1 MAAPRTPPQT
11 PAGTDEPQGS
21 EGSSRGSG
29 SGRFGGSV
37 RAVGRALRLPFTG
50 TVRGIRKATHAH
62 GAGESG
68 LGKLI
73 ELHAVNGAGD
83 VMVTVAL
90 ASTVFFSVPTDEA
103 RGRVALYLAIT
114 MAPFTLLAPVIGP
127 LLDRLPHGRR
137 AAMAA
142 AMLARALLAL
152 VIAGAAAG
160 GGLELY
166 PAALGVLV
174 ASKAYGVV
182 RSAVVPRLLPP
193 RFSLV
198 KANSRVTLGG
208 LLATG
213 AAAPVGAGLHLIGP
227 RWPLYGA
234 FVIFVAGTF
243 LSFSLPPKV
252 DSAKGEHRALLAAAE
267 GGAVRHGTRRGP
279 TARIE
284 RAPVR
289 PGAAP
294 GRPWAARERP
304 GAAPERRGAAPGRP
318 GEAPERSGA
327 APVRPGT
334 AHEPGETAPERPEVE
349 TDRPGATPARPGE
362 VPRRPWAAPEQPG
375 ATHEPGETAPEQPG
389 VEPDRPGAA
398 PGRPWAAPKLPGTA
412 HEPDEAAPEQ
422 PGVETEQP
430 GAAPG
435 RPWAAAKLPG
445 PAHERIDAPTEPRE
459 APTERIDAPAERIDA
474 PAGPREAPAVPVKRP
489 GLRTV
494 GPAVTHAL
502 AANAALRC
510 LSGFL
515 IFFLAFLLREHP
527 LAGQSAA
534 VSLGMVGVA
543 AGAGN
548 ALGTAVGAWLRSRAP
563 EIIVVTVVAIALGAA
578 VAAAALFGTVLVTCL
593 AAVAG
598 FGQALAKLSLDALIQ
613 RDVPE
618 GVRTSAFARSETL
631 LQMAWVLGGAI
642 GIVLPLNGVLGMA
655 VGAAI
660 VATGWLSTVRGLLA
674 SSRRPGPPH
683 ADRSTA

>member
-1 MAAPRTPPQT
+1 MAAARS
-11 PAGTDEPQGS
+11 S
-21 EGSSRGSG
+21 EGTTGAGGAGGRSRGGG

-37 RAVGRALRLPFTG
+37 RAVGHAVRRPLTG
-50 TVRGIRKATHAH
+50 VARGIRKATNAH

-83 VMVTVAL
+83 VMITVAL

-114 MAPFTLLAPVIGP
+114 MAPFTVLAPVIGP

-137 AAMAA
+137 AAMAG

-152 VIAGAAAG
+152 IISGAVASG
-160 GGLELY
+160 SLELY

-193 RFSLV
+193 HFSLV

-213 AAAPVGAGLHLIGP
+213 LAAPVGAALHAIGP
-227 RWPLYGA
+227 NWPLYGA
-234 FVIFVAGTF
+234 FVLFVAGTF

-252 DSAKGEHRALLAAAE
+252 DSAKGEDRALLASDEEHLHGPKRRAAS
-267 GGAVRHGTRRGP
+267 R
-279 TARIE
+279 
-284 RAPVR
+284 
-289 PGAAP
+289 
-294 GRPWAARERP
+294 
-304 GAAPERRGAAPGRP
+304 
-318 GEAPERSGA
+318 
-327 APVRPGT
+327 
-334 AHEPGETAPERPEVE
+334 
-349 TDRPGATPARPGE
+349 
-362 VPRRPWAAPEQPG
+362 
-375 ATHEPGETAPEQPG
+375 
-389 VEPDRPGAA
+389 
-398 PGRPWAAPKLPGTA
+398 
-412 HEPDEAAPEQ
+412 
-422 PGVETEQP
+422 
-430 GAAPG
+430 
-435 RPWAAAKLPG
+435 
-445 PAHERIDAPTEPRE
+445 
-459 APTERIDAPAERIDA
+459 
-474 PAGPREAPAVPVKRP
+474 RP

-494 GPAVTHAL
+494 GPAVIHAL

-527 LAGQSAA
+527 LTGESAA
-534 VSLGMVGVA
+534 VSLGIVGVA

-563 EIIVVTVVAIALGAA
+563 EVIIVTVVAMVLGAA
-578 VAAAALFGTVLVTCL
+578 ITAAVFFGSFLVACL

-598 FGQALAKLSLDALIQ
+598 FAQALAKLALDALIQ

-618 GVRTSAFARSETL
+618 LVRTSAFARSETL

-642 GIVLPLNGVLGMA
+642 GIVLPLNGVLGLS

-660 VATGWLSTVRGLLA
+660 VAAGWLPTVRALLTSA
-674 SSRRPGPPH
+674 RREG
-683 ADRSTA
+683 TAPARVRGA

>member
-1 MAAPRTPPQT
+1 MKHVATADRRGVRGGG
-11 PAGTDEPQGS
+11 A
-21 EGSSRGSG
+21 SRV
-29 SGRFGGSV
+29 GGAV
-37 RAVGRALRLPFTG
+37 RSVGRALHFPVTG
-50 TVRGIRKATHAH
+50 TARGIRKATHAH

-83 VMVTVAL
+83 VMITVAL

-114 MAPFTLLAPVIGP
+114 MAPFTVLAPVIGP

-137 AAMAA
+137 AAMAG

-152 VIAGAAAG
+152 VISGAVAS

-198 KANSRVTLGG
+198 KANSRVTLAG

-213 AAAPVGAGLHLIGP
+213 VAAPVAAGLHKVGDP
-227 RWPLYGA
+227 WPLYGA
-234 FVIFVAGTF
+234 FVIFMAGTF

-252 DSAKGEHRALLAAAE
+252 DSAKGEDVALLAADE
-267 GGAVRHGTRRGP
+267 QHLHGPYRKK
-279 TARIE
+279 
-284 RAPVR
+284 
-289 PGAAP
+289 
-294 GRPWAARERP
+294 
-304 GAAPERRGAAPGRP
+304 
-318 GEAPERSGA
+318 
-327 APVRPGT
+327 
-334 AHEPGETAPERPEVE
+334 
-349 TDRPGATPARPGE
+349 
-362 VPRRPWAAPEQPG
+362 EQ
-375 ATHEPGETAPEQPG
+375 
-389 VEPDRPGAA
+389 
-398 PGRPWAAPKLPGTA
+398 
-412 HEPDEAAPEQ
+412 
-422 PGVETEQP
+422 
-430 GAAPG
+430 
-435 RPWAAAKLPG
+435 
-445 PAHERIDAPTEPRE
+445 
-459 APTERIDAPAERIDA
+459 
-474 PAGPREAPAVPVKRP
+474 VKRP

-502 AANAALRC
+502 GANAALRC

-527 LAGQSAA
+527 LTGESAA
-534 VSLGMVGVA
+534 VSLGIVGVA

-563 EIIVVTVVAIALGAA
+563 EIIIVAA
-578 VAAAALFGTVLVTCL
+578 VAVVLGTTIVAALFFGAFLVACL

-598 FGQALAKLSLDALIQ
+598 FGQALAKLALDALIQ

-618 GVRTSAFARSETL
+618 LVRTSAFARSETL
-631 LQMAWVLGGAI
+631 LQMAWVFGGAV
-642 GIVLPLNGVLGMA
+642 GIVLPLNGTVGLLIGA
-655 VGAAI
+655 VF
-660 VATGWLSTVRGLLA
+660 VAVGWLSTLKGLLA
-674 SSRRPGPPH
+674 SARHGGRGRPRV
-683 ADRSTA
+683 A